1 MKWNRIVLLVM
12 VLALLLAGTAC
23 GKAEVESTILT
34 EPAQTTVP
42 VAEEEAPTT
51 QPTEAE
57 TEPTTEPSTESTE
70 PSTDPVEE
78 TTEPTVETTEPEEST
93 EPEEPEST
101 GTQRDYVLNTNSK
114 KFHYPDCSSVG
125 QMKASNRADFHG
137 TREEVIAKGYEPCGR
152 CKP

>member
-1 MKWNRIVLLVM
+1 MNLKRVALWMTI
-12 VLALLLAGTAC
+12 LAMLLAYTAC

-42 VAEEEAPTT
+42 VVTDAVPATQPAEEETEPATEPV
-51 QPTEAE
+51 TEAA
-57 TEPTTEPSTESTE
+57 E

-78 TTEPTVETTEPEEST
+78 TTEPETSTEPEES
-93 EPEEPEST
+93 EST

-114 KFHYPDCSSVG
+114 KFHYPECSSVS

>member
-1 MKWNRIVLLVM
+1 MKRNRIVPLIM
-12 VLALLLAGTAC
+12 VLALLLMGTAC

-34 EPAQTTVP
+34 EPVQTTVP

-78 TTEPTVETTEPEEST
+78 TTV
-93 EPEEPEST
+93 PEEPST
-101 GTQRDYVLNTNSK
+101 TGNERDYVLNTNSK

-125 QMKASNRADFHG
+125 QMKSSNRADFYG
-137 TREEVIAKGYEPCGR
+137 TREEVIAQGYEPCGR